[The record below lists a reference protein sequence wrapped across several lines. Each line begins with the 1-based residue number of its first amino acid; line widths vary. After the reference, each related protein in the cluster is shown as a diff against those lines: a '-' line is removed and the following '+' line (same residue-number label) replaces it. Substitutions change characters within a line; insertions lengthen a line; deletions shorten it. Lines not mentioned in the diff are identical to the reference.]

1 MSKKSI
7 KEKTRT
13 EVRAALTQGT
23 LFTKVELN
31 DREVTFTLATEFEAQ
46 CHHRIINQVLNSL
59 RNSSASL
66 KQAIYNIHNVNRYPK
81 LTLTK
86 THRFADSQA
95 VLKALVAAQNATVTL
110 QTSPPQIQ
118 TDEEFWDFLDDKDF
132 DLDLGSPI
140 SSGYTSRSSS
150 SEDFFESLFADSSLL
165 LFGFISDTEQS
176 IIDAAITDSAQLAI
190 NTANAAQ
197 ETQKENIDLG
207 YVLLHK
213 I

>member
-31 DREVTFTLATEFEAQ
+31 DREVTFTLASEFEAQ

-59 RNSSASL
+59 RNSSATL
-66 KQAIYNIHNVNRYPK
+66 KQAIYKIQNVNRYPK

-86 THRFADSQA
+86 SHCFADSQA
-95 VLKALVAAQNATVTL
+95 VLNALVAAQNATVTL
-110 QTSPPQIQ
+110 QTSPSQIQ
-118 TDEEFWDFLDDKDF
+118 TDEGFWDFLDDKDF

-150 SEDFFESLFADSSLL
+150 SEDFFESLFPDSSML
-165 LFGFISDTEQS
+165 LFSFISDTDQHM
-176 IIDAAITDSAQLAI
+176 IDAAVTDSAELAI
-190 NTANAAQ
+190 KMANAAQ

-207 YVLLHK
+207 YILLPK